1 MSDPPFGGRMELLAH
16 NMKRIEQDWRTARH
30 LDPQEQLPGW
40 DAMPLCNG
48 ISLDIKILK
57 NK

>member
-1 MSDPPFGGRMELLAH
+1 MELLAH